1 MIPYVV
7 FFGLVA
13 AMALKMRQN
22 LSLALFLLVIFM
34 VGLRHEVGGDWRQ
47 YIDIF
52 ESYAGESM
60 TSLLSGSEPG
70 YAVVNGLANQLGW
83 GLYGAN
89 FLCAFIFTY
98 GLWQFCKAQ
107 PLPVLA
113 LAVAIPYL
121 VIVVAMGYTRQ
132 GVAIGLG
139 MLALLSLER
148 QQWFRFIGLVLLA
161 ASFHKTAVVLL
172 GLALALSGGGWWW
185 RIPLMSVVGYFA
197 YQSILAESLDKYL
210 LNYEQAG
217 YQSQG
222 AAIRVVMNALPA
234 MLFLYWHKTLQLT
247 DTQRRLWQLISYISL
262 VMVVALLIATSSTAV
277 DRIALY
283 LIPLQLFVWSRLPL
297 RYGRLSRRWVQYVV
311 FYSFAV
317 LMVWLVFAG
326 HAFAWIPYQFYP
338 FVLLFS

>member
-13 AMALKMRQN
+13 AMAWKMRQS
-22 LSLALFLLVIFM
+22 LSWALFLLVVLM

-52 ESYAGESM
+52 ESYSGETMAG
-60 TSLLSGSEPG
+60 LLVGSEPG
-70 YAVVNGLANQLGW
+70 YALVNGVANQLGW

-89 FLCAFIFTY
+89 FLCALVFTF

-113 LAVAIPYL
+113 LAIAIPYL

-148 QQWFRFIGLVLLA
+148 QQWFRFIGFVLLA

-222 AAIRVVMNALPA
+222 AAIRVAMNALPA
-234 MLFLYWHKTLQLT
+234 LLFLYWQKTLLLT
-247 DTQRRLWQLISYISL
+247 DTQRRLWRLISYISL
-262 VMVVALLIATSSTAV
+262 VMVLALIVAISSTAV

-297 RYGRLSRRWVQYVV
+297 RYGRLSSRWVQYVV
-311 FYSFAV
+311 LYSFAV
-317 LMVWLVFAG
+317 LMVWLLFAG
-326 HAFAWIPYQFYP
+326 HAFAWVPYQFYP
-338 FVLLFS
+338 FIWLLG